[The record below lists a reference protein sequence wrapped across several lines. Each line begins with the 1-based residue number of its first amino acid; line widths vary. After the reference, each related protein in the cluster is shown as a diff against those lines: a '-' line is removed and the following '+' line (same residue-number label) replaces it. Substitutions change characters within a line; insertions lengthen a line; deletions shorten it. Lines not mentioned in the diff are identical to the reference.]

1 MCHLDNSTHLALGEP
16 RAEVICLWSTS
27 FAQYFMHSFTIKTNQ
42 RPEQLL
48 LKEQNNNKKFNAFFL
63 KKSDFI
69 LPCHA
74 LKKCPTY
81 SCITGLTLT
90 WTASHFFDEKYLP
103 GRKAEAFCHLP
114 NNWSSRGLKHL
125 PHQPEDWWTVNSRYQ
140 IAWSYA
146 GSARQQPEILSSK
159 FVWGNP

>member
-1 MCHLDNSTHLALGEP
+1 MNPELRWFVYEAPVLHNILCIASLSKQIKGPNSF
-16 RAEVICLWSTS
+16 SS
-27 FAQYFMHSFTIKTNQ
+27 KNKTTTKN
-42 RPEQLL
+42 LML
-48 LKEQNNNKKFNAFFL
+48 FFFFL
-63 KKSDFI
+63 KKSAFI

-90 WTASHFFDEKYLP
+90 WTASHSFDEKYLP